1 MFHDSKP
8 GHLSRRSFLATAA
21 TAAMASG
28 STPRSAL
35 AQAGIGNINFRVIG
49 TGEPTLL
56 FVHGYACSLDDWDG
70 QIKTLS
76 SRLRCAT
83 LDLPGHGGSARPPA
97 ATIAA
102 MAEAV
107 NKVKEQIGSHR
118 TILIGHS
125 MGCRVVT
132 EAFVQ
137 SRSDVAGLVFVD
149 GSILAGDPE
158 TTLAK
163 AKAAVARDGINAF
176 TQRLFNDMFLE
187 SSDPK
192 LRERLVARA
201 QAVDAGF
208 REELFF
214 DLIRWDLSK
223 AKEAL
228 KQITVPAL
236 VLQSTF
242 INTELKRV
250 ALQAGMTTPWMDAV
264 ASLVPKG
271 QAKVISGPGHFAMI
285 EAAQAITDEIQKFAA
300 SSA

>member
-35 AQAGIGNINFRVIG
+35 AQAGIGNINFSVIG

-107 NKVKEQIGSHR
+107 NKLKEQIGSHR
-118 TILIGHS
+118 TNLICHS
-125 MGCRVVT
+125 KGCRVVT

-228 KQITVPAL
+228 NSVSKTLTTEDLINLNRAVSGSQKQNPKDAADAWLKEKGL
-236 VLQSTF
+236 VKQ
-242 INTELKRV
+242 
-250 ALQAGMTTPWMDAV
+250 
-264 ASLVPKG
+264 
-271 QAKVISGPGHFAMI
+271 
-285 EAAQAITDEIQKFAA
+285 
-300 SSA
+300 

>member
-1 MFHDSKP
+1 
-8 GHLSRRSFLATAA
+8 
-21 TAAMASG
+21 
-28 STPRSAL
+28 
-35 AQAGIGNINFRVIG
+35 
-49 TGEPTLL
+49 
-56 FVHGYACSLDDWDG
+56 
-70 QIKTLS
+70 
-76 SRLRCAT
+76 
-83 LDLPGHGGSARPPA
+83 
-97 ATIAA
+97 